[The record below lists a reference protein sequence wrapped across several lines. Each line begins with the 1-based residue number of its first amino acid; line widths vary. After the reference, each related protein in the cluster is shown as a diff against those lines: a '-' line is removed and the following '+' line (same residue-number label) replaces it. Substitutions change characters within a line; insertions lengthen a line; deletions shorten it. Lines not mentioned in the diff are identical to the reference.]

1 MWDVISAISPILAP
15 IISLILALIG
25 KVVWNHERRV
35 RQLEQTA
42 VRHGRTL
49 YGDEKDIQQNGLA
62 QDIEIIID
70 RINNVESELS
80 ELVQYHKDKEDE

>member
-70 RINNVESELS
+70 RINSVESELS